1 MSTQFALTINNEKLW
16 NFYNEHP
23 SLNFETTNLLFM
35 DILKNF
41 LHDANSSVNT
51 NITSQLLDNV
61 KQLQTQITTLTENNK
76 NSQTETLMTFTYKLS
91 EFKKD
96 YIDEVKMILTNNV
109 SEKVA
114 PLVK

>member
-16 NFYNEHP
+16 NLYNEHP

-51 NITSQLLDNV
+51 NIT
-61 KQLQTQITTLTENNK
+61 
-76 NSQTETLMTFTYKLS
+76 
-91 EFKKD
+91 
-96 YIDEVKMILTNNV
+96 
-109 SEKVA
+109 
-114 PLVK
+114 